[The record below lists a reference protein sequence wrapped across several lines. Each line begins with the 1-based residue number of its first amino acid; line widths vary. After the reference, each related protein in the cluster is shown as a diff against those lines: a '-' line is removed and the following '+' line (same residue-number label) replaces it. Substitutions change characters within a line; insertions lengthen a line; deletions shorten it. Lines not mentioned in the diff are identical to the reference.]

1 MSKPVGPG
9 QISDEHC
16 LHPRMVTHPTNHE
29 RPFLMSRPDR
39 STLSRRNALM
49 MAASS
54 SVMGALSACTHPT
67 SASGAPSPTSS
78 SSTPALPPSSPSAP
92 SPSTTVNAP
101 QQTFTRAPIPAH
113 PVSTVPAGPDR
124 QIALTIDDGI
134 RADVI
139 EGYAH
144 LCEKTGMRLTFFAN
158 GCYESWR
165 ETRNLLAPLIE
176 SGQIAIGNH
185 TFDHPD
191 IRRSNITA
199 HQLERQI
206 LDNEKV
212 FRNLFGSQ
220 FSMRPYFRPPYGY
233 YDAASLRQLRDMW
246 VTPASPCG
254 MERPVT
260 TRTSRHRRSC
270 AI

>member
-1 MSKPVGPG
+1 M
-9 QISDEHC
+9 
-16 LHPRMVTHPTNHE
+16 
-29 RPFLMSRPDR
+29 
-39 STLSRRNALM
+39 
-49 MAASS
+49 
-54 SVMGALSACTHPT
+54 
-67 SASGAPSPTSS
+67 
-78 SSTPALPPSSPSAP
+78 
-92 SPSTTVNAP
+92 
-101 QQTFTRAPIPAH
+101 
-113 PVSTVPAGPDR
+113 PAGPDR

-165 ETRNLLAPLIE
+165 ETRNLLAPLVE
-176 SGQIAIGNH
+176 SGQITIGNH

-233 YDAASLRQLRDMW
+233 YDAASLRQLRDMGYTCFTLW
-246 VTPASPCG
+246 NGTTGDDQNISSSAIMRNLTTWSQPGSIVIGHANHKGILSKFDAVHDLFEKRSLSTVTIADIY
-254 MERPVT
+254 T
-260 TRTSRHRRSC
+260 H
-270 AI
+270 

>member
-1 MSKPVGPG
+1 MHINRRDLLALIAATS
-9 QISDEHC
+9 
-16 LHPRMVTHPTNHE
+16 
-29 RPFLMSRPDR
+29 LMSACSDGSAQATRASATTKNAIVPPPT
-39 STLSRRNALM
+39 STLP
-49 MAASS
+49 
-54 SVMGALSACTHPT
+54 PT
-67 SASGAPSPTSS
+67 
-78 SSTPALPPSSPSAP
+78 
-92 SPSTTVNAP
+92 
-101 QQTFTRAPIPAH
+101 QTFTSEPIPAH
-113 PVSTVPAGPDR
+113 PISTIPKGPPGGR

-139 EGYAH
+139 EGYAR

-165 ETRNLLAPLIE
+165 ETRNLLAPLVE
-176 SGQIAIGNH
+176 SGQITIGNH

-233 YDAASLRQLRDMW
+233 YDAASLRQLRDMGYTCFTLW
-246 VTPASPCG
+246 NGTTGDDQNISSSAIMRNLTTWSQPGSIVIGHANHKGILSKFDAVHDLFEKRALSTVTIADIY
-254 MERPVT
+254 T
-260 TRTSRHRRSC
+260 H
-270 AI
+270 